1 MTLIISVYEMDEN
14 NNIIYKDLSYKIVE
28 LALEVHNELGC
39 GFLEKVYENA
49 LMMLFEREG
58 IPAKQ
63 QAPADVYF
71 QNKVIGQ
78 YFADI
83 LVDNKVILELKTVD
97 AISDVH
103 NAQVLN
109 YLRATGVKLGLIMN
123 FAKPRFEYKRLVV

>member
-1 MTLIISVYEMDEN
+1 MDDS
-14 NNIIYKDLSYKIVE
+14 NIPYKDLSYKIIE

-49 LMMLFEREG
+49 LMVLLDREG
-58 IPAKQ
+58 IPVKQ

-83 LVDNKVILELKTVD
+83 LVDNKIILELKTVGT
-97 AISDVH
+97 ISDVH
-103 NAQVLN
+103 KAQVLN
-109 YLRATGVKLGLIMN
+109 YLRATGIKLGLIMT
-123 FAKPRFEYKRLVV
+123 FVKPRFEYKRLVL

>member
-1 MTLIISVYEMDEN
+1 MNEN
-14 NNIIYKDLSYKIVE
+14 KNIIYKDLSYKIVE

-49 LMMLFEREG
+49 LMILLDREG

-71 QNKVIGQ
+71 QNKVVGQ

-83 LVDNKVILELKTVD
+83 LVNNKMILELKTVD
-97 AISDVH
+97 AIASVH
-103 NAQVLN
+103 KAQVLN
-109 YLRATGVKLGLIMN
+109 YLRATGIKLGLILN
-123 FAKPRFEYKRLVV
+123 FAKPRFEYKRLVL

>member
-1 MTLIISVYEMDEN
+1 MNDNEKIFH
-14 NNIIYKDLSYKIVE
+14 KDLSCKIIQ

-49 LMMLFEREG
+49 LMMLLEREN

-71 QNKVIGQ
+71 HEKVIGQ

-83 LVDNKVILELKTVD
+83 LVDNKLILELKTVD
-97 AISDVH
+97 TIANVH
-103 NAQVLN
+103 RAQVLN
-109 YLRATGVKLGLIMN
+109 YLRATGIKLGLIMN
-123 FAKPRFEYKRLVV
+123 FAKPKFEYIRLVQ

>member
-1 MTLIISVYEMDEN
+1 MDEN
-14 NNIIYKDLSYKIVE
+14 NKIIYKDLSYKIIE

-49 LMMLFEREG
+49 LMMLLEREN

-71 QNKVIGQ
+71 QEKVVGQ

-83 LVDNKVILELKTVD
+83 LVDNKIIIELKTVESI
-97 AISDVH
+97 ANTH
-103 NAQVLN
+103 RAQVLN
-109 YLRATGVKLGLIMN
+109 YLRATGIKLGLIMN
-123 FAKPRFEYKRLVV
+123 FAKPKFEYLRLVQ